1 MTLNEYLKSAQF
13 QAVQDE
19 ALRDA
24 AIRAAETI
32 HQQVAVK
39 RHQLHAIPAII
50 QGSGL
55 SGLRELAQKQKEKNS
70 NSRNK
75 EFWGA
80 VDGLLSAT
88 NVSGVSLFG
97 FIQALLLER
106 GFLEPEENSADKN
119 AQKQIRKLN
128 RTIIEGAMNDILN
141 VYFEHFNCHYFL
153 ITQQGGSR

>member
-32 HQQVAVK
+32 HQKAAVK

-50 QGSGL
+50 QGSRL

-70 NSRNK
+70 TSKNQA
-75 EFWGA
+75 FWSE

-97 FIQALLLER
+97 FLQALMLER
-106 GFLEPEENSADKN
+106 GYLEPEETSVDKN
-119 AQKQIRKLN
+119 AQKQIRKRN
-128 RTIIEGAMNDILN
+128 KTIIEGVMDDILY